1 MPKPGASSGYYESG
15 FRGLRRYC
23 AVCGLGFYEEEMV
36 RQNGVWKC
44 YTSGPRCFDETD
56 EDD

>member
-1 MPKPGASSGYYESG
+1 LGYYEAG